1 MVNTVTSLMTQF
13 VIQSATGRP
22 LQDSILYVYVYRCIS
37 CCCIVSTNGTY
48 LPLIVLSTSIAELQN
63 EVQAITAEYRQE
75 QADHK
80 QVQHVRK
87 REG

>member
-1 MVNTVTSLMTQF
+1 MCMFTDVFPADVLSPPMVH
-13 VIQSATGRP
+13 
-22 LQDSILYVYVYRCIS
+22 
-37 CCCIVSTNGTY
+37 TY
-48 LPLIVLSTSIAELQN
+48 LPLIVLPTSIAELQN